1 MITRENFDKV
11 LVALGFSQDGAKYFR
26 QYGDDYENRLV
37 ADFGAETL
45 SYPPSL
51 SIQRETVTNFS
62 DHENFVTFECVARL
76 LAKGYVPA
84 HIELESP
91 IPGGHGSVIGYND
104 IRVKD
109 NDGKTFLLIE
119 CKTADEFSR
128 FWKQT
133 LFNGSQ
139 LFNYFNT
146 YREAEALCLYASDW
160 TKDGGLSYVSHIIS
174 MRDNEEYLQTNKELK
189 SFKSVGE
196 SKGGGTKDDYF
207 DVWAETYKKEFD
219 TAGVFEEEIEAY
231 SIGKLKYTVR
241 DLIEPKDNS
250 ILKKKDY
257 EFATIMRRHNVGS
270 HENAFDKLV
279 NLFLAKIVDESTNAD
294 ELQFRWR
301 GVANDDYFRLQDRL
315 QKLYKEGMEKFLG
328 EEVTY
333 IDQSEVSDAFHFF
346 KNDPDA
352 TRDKILSYFR
362 QLKFFTNSDFAF
374 LDVHNETLFYKNA
387 AILKEM
393 VQMLQDM
400 KLKTDAQNQFLGDLF
415 EHFLDQGVKQNEG
428 QYLTPLPIVKFLVS
442 SLPLADM
449 VNKGSD
455 VPRAIDYACGAGHF
469 LTEYA
474 EEIKRLAAKIPGADA
489 KEYIRRTIGIEK
501 EYRLSKVAK
510 VSAFMYGHEEIQI
523 VYGDALAA
531 HENIKDGSF
540 SVLVANP
547 PYSVKGFLDTLSEAE
562 RARFTLAAKVGD
574 ISVNNSIETFFVERA
589 KQLLA
594 GGGVAAIILPS
605 SILNNKDGIYTGCRE
620 IILKYFHIIA
630 IAQFGGG
637 TFGKTPTETVTLFLR
652 RRNANPDAAEHYKN
666 RVEAWFHAD
675 TEKNKIFED
684 SGVIDEYCAYC
695 KIDSACYRTWLA
707 GGAVPNVPIFAAYE
721 EAAKKD
727 AKYRRIEKKKITAKY
742 MQKMKNAELDAFVEN
757 FTKEKEKEKLY
768 YFMLASDSASPVV
781 VIKCSNPNDSRQRKL
796 FLGYEWSDSKENKG
810 IQYIGTESNLIQDIA
825 TPLFNPKNLGD
836 KAKINTLI
844 RGNFEGKEIFLPEDL
859 KEFVSVHRLVNLMDF
874 DSVEFGKVIAVSA
887 ATYVPVT
894 YTGEY
899 ALKQLGELVL
909 YGSDRISITDF
920 SVSDY
925 VTTDN
930 MRKDKEGIT
939 AFEGMP
945 QISSAIKY
953 KAKDVLIS
961 NIRPYLKKVWF
972 ADRDGG
978 CSPDVLVFR
987 SRDTSILLPEYL
999 FVALRQDMFFD
1010 FMMSTAKGMKMPRG
1024 DKKKIMS
1031 YAVPL
1036 PSLDVQKKIVDEFN
1050 NIDEKIKTEIE
1061 IIDNCASEV
1070 KAKFEEMFVSYSQ
1083 RKEVRFDSLCE
1094 DDTKNAYK
1102 FETSD
1107 YLPLGEIPIID
1118 QGDRDIA
1125 GYRDSQEDK
1134 PPYNS
1139 LPCLVFGDH
1148 TERFKFVERP
1158 FYLGAD
1164 GTKVLVPKDRNRLDT
1179 TFLFYMLQKE
1189 YAPSGRYERHY
1200 KYLRETMLYV
1210 PPIALQ
1216 KEFAAYVQSADEKK
1230 NAAVRRKEE
1239 LLAKRERLVDKY
1251 FR

>member
-76 LAKGYVPA
+76 LAKGYLPA

-119 CKTADEFSR
+119 CKTADEFPR

-146 YREAEALCLYASDW
+146 YRGAEALCLYASDW
-160 TKDGGLSYVSHIIS
+160 TEDGGLSYVSHIIS

-207 DVWAETYKKEFD
+207 TVWAETYKKEFD

-231 SIGKLKYTVR
+231 SIGKLKYTVC

-449 VNKGSD
+449 MSKSGD

-474 EEIKRLAAKIPGADA
+474 EEIKRLAPKISGVDA

-523 VYGDALAA
+523 VYGDALAT

-547 PYSVKGFLDTLSEAE
+547 PYSVKGFLDTLSEAD
-562 RARFTLAAKVGD
+562 RGRFTLAAKVSD

-589 KQLLA
+589 KQLLT

-620 IILKYFHIIA
+620 IILQYFHIIA

-675 TEKNKIFED
+675 TEKDKIFED

-695 KIDSACYRTWLA
+695 KIDAAFYRTWLA
-707 GGAVPNVPIFAAYE
+707 GGAVPNAPIFAAYE
-721 EAAKKD
+721 ESAKKD
-727 AKYRRIEKKKITAKY
+727 AKYKRIVNKKITAKY
-742 MQKMKNAELDAFVEN
+742 TQAVKDAELAAYVSTFIKDTER
-757 FTKEKEKEKLY
+757 EKLY
-768 YFMLASDSASPVV
+768 YFMLAADSSVPVV
-781 VIKCSNPNDSRQRKL
+781 VVKSPDDNRSRKL
-796 FLGYEWSDSKENKG
+796 FLGYEWSDSKESKG
-810 IQYIGTESNLIQDIA
+810 IQYIGAAQNIIQNIS
-825 TPLFNPKNLGD
+825 TPLFNANNLND
-836 KAKINTLI
+836 SEKINTLI
-844 RGNFEGKEIFLPEDL
+844 RDNFEGQKIIVPEYL
-859 KEFVSVHRLVNLMDF
+859 QEFVSVHRLTELTDFNDVNFSKTITISRANYVPNVYTGSYALTKLGEVVSYAINRIPF
-874 DSVEFGKVIAVSA
+874 ANFSVE
-887 ATYVPVT
+887 
-894 YTGEY
+894 
-899 ALKQLGELVL
+899 
-909 YGSDRISITDF
+909 
-920 SVSDY
+920 DY

-930 MRKDKEGIT
+930 MLKDKQGIR
-939 AFEGMP
+939 AYQGEP
-945 QISSAIKY
+945 QIDTTVEY
-953 KAKDVLIS
+953 KINDVLVS
-961 NIRPYLKKVWF
+961 NIRPYLKKIWF
-972 ADRDGG
+972 ANHNGG

-987 SRDTSILLPEYL
+987 SRDVKKLLPVYL
-999 FVALRQDMFFD
+999 SQFCGRICF
-1010 FMMSTAKGMKMPRG
+1010 S
-1024 DKKKIMS
+1024 
-1031 YAVPL
+1031 
-1036 PSLDVQKKIVDEFN
+1036 
-1050 NIDEKIKTEIE
+1050 
-1061 IIDNCASEV
+1061 II
-1070 KAKFEEMFVSYSQ
+1070 
-1083 RKEVRFDSLCE
+1083 
-1094 DDTKNAYK
+1094 
-1102 FETSD
+1102 
-1107 YLPLGEIPIID
+1107 
-1118 QGDRDIA
+1118 
-1125 GYRDSQEDK
+1125 
-1134 PPYNS
+1134 
-1139 LPCLVFGDH
+1139 
-1148 TERFKFVERP
+1148 
-1158 FYLGAD
+1158 
-1164 GTKVLVPKDRNRLDT
+1164 
-1179 TFLFYMLQKE
+1179 
-1189 YAPSGRYERHY
+1189 
-1200 KYLRETMLYV
+1200 
-1210 PPIALQ
+1210 
-1216 KEFAAYVQSADEKK
+1216 
-1230 NAAVRRKEE
+1230 
-1239 LLAKRERLVDKY
+1239 
-1251 FR
+1251 